1 MKAVRLLVEGLA
13 SPLGLGERKPRL
25 SWNLVDGISQTAFE
39 INVKVNGKNA
49 YEAKVESP
57 NMHFD
62 LPFELAS
69 RDVVEWSIIP
79 YDEAG
84 RKGEA
89 SSSSFE
95 MGLLEGKDW
104 EASWIS
110 GDYLPSKKKRYPVD
124 CFRKAFSSGKAKKAR
139 LYISACGLYE
149 AKINGRRVGK
159 FVLAPGHTDY
169 DKRIQEQAYDVT
181 SLLSEGENKIEV
193 ELADGY
199 YRDTERRPSSS
210 PSSKSRKA
218 TAGAISSKATRAG
231 IGATTGLSA
240 LPTTKTG
247 KSSISASSRAIG
259 ARQGQRGKSFSR
271 PLPTM
276 SRSGKK
282 RPSRASSSF
291 PRAARRSSTS
301 ARTSPATFP
310 SKGTRRTGI
319 GSSSALA
326 RC

>member
-57 NMHFD
+57 DMHFD

-124 CFRKAFSSGKAKKAR
+124 CFKKEFDLPSIKKAR
-139 LYISACGLYE
+139 LYITACGLYE
-149 AKINGRRVGK
+149 ARINGKKVGTY
-159 FVLAPGHTDY
+159 VLQPGHTDY
-169 DKRIQEQAYDVT
+169 RKRIQLQTYDVT
-181 SLLSEGENKIEV
+181 PLLKEGANVIEV

-199 YRDTERRPSSS
+199 YR
-210 PSSKSRKA
+210 
-218 TAGAISSKATRAG
+218 G
-231 IGATTGLSA
+231 
-240 LPTTKTG
+240 
-247 KSSISASSRAIG
+247 
-259 ARQGQRGKSFSR
+259 
-271 PLPTM
+271 
-276 SRSGKK
+276 
-282 RPSRASSSF
+282 
-291 PRAARRSSTS
+291 
-301 ARTSPATFP
+301 
-310 SKGTRRTGI
+310 
-319 GSSSALA
+319 
-326 RC
+326 